1 MKKLIFILLKIAEIS
16 LIPIAYYACY
26 WLGMLY
32 HYLAGVLYGYSDF
45 DYVVLTYEK
54 WEIALVGAGITFIL
68 AIIISFFICGLPS
81 LLYKW
86 IDKNKEWSKKIYDKI
101 SKKQE
106 VNEDA
111 VRVLIRDEGLRLSD
125 NWTKEDNS
133 IGYATGCVFY
143 RREFEEGYALFTD
156 YNIDTNEKL
165 ENMFMLIT
173 CRFIQNGETKQKYVS
188 KCFTIFKTFALDE
201 ISSEEYDKLLED
213 VNKSHEVIAKHLLEN
228 KVKDA
233 FK

>member
-1 MKKLIFILLKIAEIS
+1 MKKLIFILLKIVDK
-16 LIPIAYYACY
+16 LI
-26 WLGMLY
+26 
-32 HYLAGVLYGYSDF
+32 DR
-45 DYVVLTYEK
+45 
-54 WEIALVGAGITFIL
+54 
-68 AIIISFFICGLPS
+68 
-81 LLYKW
+81 YK
-86 IDKNKEWSKKIYDKI
+86 KCSNMIYDKI

-125 NWTKEDNS
+125 NWKLTNNS
-133 IGYATGCVFY
+133 IGASLLLGCVFY

-156 YNIDTNEKL
+156 YDIDTNEKL

-188 KCFTIFKTFALDE
+188 KCFTIFKSFALDE
-201 ISSEEYDKLLED
+201 ISSKEYEKLLED

-228 KVKDA
+228 QVKDA